1 MIMNIPFVDF
11 KPMHEELENSIL
23 EDFKDT
29 FQGNWFIQGLKCQK
43 FEHNFAAY
51 CGVEYAVGVGN
62 GLDAL
67 FMIIKALEIGPGDE
81 VIVPAHTFIATILA
95 VSYAGATP
103 ILVEPDINTYTIDA
117 NLIEEKVTDKTK
129 AIIAVH
135 LYGRIA
141 DMDEINRIAN
151 KYHLYVIEDAAQAHG
166 ASYKGHKAGTL
177 GDAAGFSFYPGKNL
191 GALGDA
197 GIVTTHKEE
206 LAMKVRMLG
215 NYGSDYRY
223 HHVYKGNNS
232 RLDEV
237 QAGFLDCKLPYLD
250 KWNQDRKRI
259 AQRYLSEIKNE
270 NIVLPMPSDDVY
282 DCVWH
287 IFPIRCERRQELEQ
301 YLTKQGIGTNKH
313 YPTAIHLQDAYRD
326 MGLKKGAY
334 PIAEKIADTELSIP
348 MYYGLKDV
356 EIDYIVETL
365 NCFR

>member
-1 MIMNIPFVDF
+1 MRIPFVDF
-11 KPMHEELENSIL
+11 APMHKELEASIA
-23 EDFKDT
+23 EDFRDT
-29 FQGNWFIQGLKCQK
+29 FQNSWFIQGSKCQR
-43 FEHNFAAY
+43 FEGNFAAY
-51 CGVEYAVGVGN
+51 CGVGNAVGVGN

-67 FMIIKALEIGPGDE
+67 LMIIKALDIGPGDE
-81 VIVPAHTFIATILA
+81 VIIPVHTFIATALA

-103 ILVEPDINTYTIDA
+103 VFVEPDIRTYTIDV
-117 NLIEEKVTDKTK
+117 NLIEERLNERTK

-141 DMDEINRIAN
+141 DMDAINRLAE

-166 ASYKGHKAGTL
+166 ASYKGRKAGGL

-197 GIVTTHKEE
+197 GMVTTHNSE
-206 LAMKVRMLG
+206 LAAKVRMLG

-232 RLDEV
+232 RLDEM

-259 AQRYLSEIKNE
+259 AGRYLSEIKNE
-270 NIVLPMPSDDVY
+270 KLVLPLPSDEEY

-287 IFPIRCERRQELEQ
+287 IFPIRCEMRQELEQ
-301 YLTKQGIGTNKH
+301 YLEEKGIGTNKH
-313 YPTAIHLQDAYRD
+313 YPTPIHLQKAYQD
-326 MGLKKGAY
+326 MGLERGTY
-334 PIAEKIADTELSIP
+334 PVAEKIADTELSIP
-348 MYYGLKDV
+348 MYYGLKDM

-365 NCFR
+365 NQFQ